1 MTMNRLTTNK
11 EVSEMSMIELAYN
24 SCYTKEN
31 KARYRD
37 YDMDFDARELA
48 IRLLEKV
55 DIPNEFTSDENFDD
69 FMLDAAEYGTD
80 KMLGLIALFYR
91 NLWAMADL
99 RERLKEYEDLEEQG
113 RMLIVPDIPKNK
125 TLYWIWENEI
135 IPVTYKRITSC
146 VVADDGRPHIMC
158 EMVTKKD
165 RTYVQ
170 TYRRKLV
177 EHTFKKGDK
186 VYFYADN
193 LGKTVFLTRAE
204 ATEALKGMKREE

>member
-1 MTMNRLTTNK
+1 MKRLTYRVNIGVPEDVILVDYKSTEECLEWK
-11 EVSEMSMIELAYN
+11 SVLERLAY
-24 SCYTKEN
+24 
-31 KARYRD
+31 
-37 YDMDFDARELA
+37 
-48 IRLLEKV
+48 
-55 DIPNEFTSDENFDD
+55 
-69 FMLDAAEYGTD
+69 
-80 KMLGLIALFYR
+80 
-91 NLWAMADL
+91 
-99 RERLKEYEDLEEQG
+99 YEDLEEQG

-204 ATEALKGMKREE
+204 AEEALKRKILKECEAS